1 VPSQRRHP
9 EQLQSHK
16 LKYEAQE
23 SSEVRG
29 PFEKS
34 AYPLQS
40 LLGPLKARHLHITTA
55 VGAHLKAK

>member
-1 VPSQRRHP
+1 
-9 EQLQSHK
+9 